1 MDNKNN
7 KNFKEKGNKSNIKLI
22 KTELRQLKLEY
33 DKELEKYKNASRN
46 IIETEEKFNNIS
58 KKINKINY
66 KQMILANKISN
77 DYVDNLNT
85 YKLDQ
90 NIKITLLSLLG
101 FPYPEQEPFYFN
113 SSDFLMAQLS
123 LSKQFLFDLALTNAD
138 EYDIIKSSYDKLD
151 KRILILRP
159 IYDFMKLNF
168 DIVNLMLKRE
178 DIFKVNQSLIKNKD
192 NSLINV
198 KILEKKIKEKYSK
211 AKKRKNI
218 NNINEKTNNEK
229 NINKNELNKTNE
241 KTNREKNIN
250 KNELNKTNE
259 KDFDELLN
267 DSHLLSIK
275 DFDEISGKSLMMSMN
290 NDDSIIQFFNEEDI
304 NIFDIDEKKLN
315 PNFYFNENI
324 QTFNQNKDINN
335 INNFM
340 KGIKERNAQNDLNLL
355 RKAPDTNTNIFT
367 EEDEERDINNIIHE
381 KNKLFIQKYRSPQF
395 KDNKERDVLRIE
407 KSVGD
412 SGCCASCT

>member
-1 MDNKNN
+1 MDNKINKNN

-22 KTELRQLKLEY
+22 KTELRQLKIEY
-33 DKELEKYKNASRN
+33 EKELEKYKNASRN

-218 NNINEKTNNEK
+218 NNINEKTS
-229 NINKNELNKTNE
+229 
-241 KTNREKNIN
+241 REKNIN

-304 NIFDIDEKKLN
+304 NKFDIDEKKLN

-381 KNKLFIQKYRSPQF
+381 KNKLFIKKYRSPQF

>member
-1 MDNKNN
+1 MEKKINKNN
-7 KNFKEKGNKSNIKLI
+7 KNFNEKGNNSGNKPNIKII
-22 KTELRQLKLEY
+22 KSEIRQLKIEY
-33 DKELEKYKNASRN
+33 EKELEKYKNASRS

-66 KQMILANKISN
+66 KQMLLSNKINN
-77 DYVDNLNT
+77 DYVENLNT
-85 YKLDQ
+85 YKLDK
-90 NIKITLLSLLG
+90 NIKLTLLSLLG
-101 FPYPEQEPFYFN
+101 FPFPEQEPFYFN
-113 SSDFLMAQLS
+113 SSDYLMAQLS
-123 LSKQFLFDLALTNAD
+123 LSKQLLFDLALNNKS

-168 DIVNLMLKRE
+168 EIINLMIKRE
-178 DIFKVNQSLIKNKD
+178 DIFNENQNLIKNKD

-211 AKKRKNI
+211 AKNRIKVNETKNI
-218 NNINEKTNNEK
+218 
-229 NINKNELNKTNE
+229 NINKNILNKT
-241 KTNREKNIN
+241 
-250 KNELNKTNE
+250 E

-267 DSHLLSIK
+267 NSHLLSIK
-275 DFDEISGKSLMMSMN
+275 DFDEISGKSLMMSMD
-290 NDDSIIQFFNEEDI
+290 NDNSFIQLFNEEDI
-304 NIFDIDEKKLN
+304 NKFEADEKKIN

-324 QTFNQNKDINN
+324 QTFNQNKNKDVNN
-335 INNFM
+335 INEFI
-340 KGIKERNAQNDLNLL
+340 KGIKERNAQNELNML
-355 RKAPDTNTNIFT
+355 RKAPDANTNIFT
-367 EEDEERDINNIIHE
+367 EEDEEKDINNIIHE
-381 KNKLFIQKYRSPQF
+381 KNKLFIKKYRSPQF

>member
-1 MDNKNN
+1 MDNKINKNN
-7 KNFKEKGNKSNIKLI
+7 KNFKEKGNNNNIKLI
-22 KTELRQLKLEY
+22 KAELRQLKVEY
-33 DKELEKYKNASRN
+33 EKELEKYKNASRN

-218 NNINEKTNNEK
+218 NNINEKTS
-229 NINKNELNKTNE
+229 
-241 KTNREKNIN
+241 REKNIN

-304 NIFDIDEKKLN
+304 NKFDIDEKKLN

-335 INNFM
+335 INSLM

-381 KNKLFIQKYRSPQF
+381 KNKLFIKKYRSPQF

>member
-1 MDNKNN
+1 MDNKINKNN

-22 KTELRQLKLEY
+22 KTELRQLKIEY
-33 DKELEKYKNASRN
+33 EKELEKYKNASRN

-123 LSKQFLFDLALTNAD
+123 LSKQFLFDLALTNSD

-241 KTNREKNIN
+241 K
-250 KNELNKTNE
+250 
-259 KDFDELLN
+259 DFDELLN

-304 NIFDIDEKKLN
+304 NKFDIDEKKLN

-335 INNFM
+335 INSLM

>member
-1 MDNKNN
+1 MDNKINKNN

-22 KTELRQLKLEY
+22 KAELRQLKVEY
-33 DKELEKYKNASRN
+33 EKELEKYKNTSRN

-211 AKKRKNI
+211 TKKRKNI
-218 NNINEKTNNEK
+218 NNINEKTS
-229 NINKNELNKTNE
+229 
-241 KTNREKNIN
+241 REKNIN

-304 NIFDIDEKKLN
+304 NKFDIDEKKLN

-335 INNFM
+335 INSLM

-407 KSVGD
+407 KSVGE